1 MREYNYTRGPWAAT
15 LALIKV
21 DEIGQNQQTSLNAKN
36 IQNWWNFLGRG
47 TACLYIHQN
56 GCKKALLS
64 SHTTAR

>member
-36 IQNWWNFLGRG
+36 IQNWWNFLG
-47 TACLYIHQN
+47 
-56 GCKKALLS
+56 
-64 SHTTAR
+64 